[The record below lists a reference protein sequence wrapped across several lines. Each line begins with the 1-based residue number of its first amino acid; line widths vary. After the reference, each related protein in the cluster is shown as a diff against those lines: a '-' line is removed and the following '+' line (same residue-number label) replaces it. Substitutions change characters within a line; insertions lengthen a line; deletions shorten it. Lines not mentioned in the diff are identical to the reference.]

1 MNITESIKRH
11 EGFRSIPYKD
21 TLGNWTIGYGTK
33 LPITKEEAELLLRH
47 RLENMTAELR
57 TKVPFFDDLP
67 ETIQTVLLDML
78 YNLGIN
84 RLMTFKRMWEA
95 VEKRD
100 WQKMAE
106 EMKDSLW
113 YQQVGDRSKE
123 LVAAVERFDDDGVN
137 VA

>member
-1 MNITESIKRH
+1 MVTESIKRH
-11 EGFRSIPYKD
+11 EGFRGMPYKD
-21 TLGNWTIGYGTK
+21 TLGNWTIGYGTR
-33 LPITKEEAELLLRH
+33 LPISEEEAELLLRH
-47 RLENMTAELR
+47 RLGNMAAELR
-57 TKVPFFDDLP
+57 TKVQFFDDLP

-84 RLMTFKRMWEA
+84 RLMTFNRMWEA

-123 LVAAVERFDDDGVN
+123 LVRKVEEFGESGMEH
-137 VA
+137 A